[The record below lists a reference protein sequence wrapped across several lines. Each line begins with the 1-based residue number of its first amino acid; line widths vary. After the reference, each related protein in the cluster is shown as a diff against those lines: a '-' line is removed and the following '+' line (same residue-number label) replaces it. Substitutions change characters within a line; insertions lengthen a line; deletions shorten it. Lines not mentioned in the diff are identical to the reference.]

1 MQPFDVVVIGAGV
14 AGLCAGMH
22 AARYGLRVA
31 IVDGSGVGGQISTAE
46 KIENFPGF
54 PSGIPGHEL
63 GPLLHEQA
71 EAAGAEFILDTIKR
85 IDANDDQFHL
95 QGGLESLQARCVIL
109 AAGSKRRSLGI
120 PGEREFLGKGVSHC
134 ASCDGPLFA
143 GREVAV
149 VGGGDSA
156 VDEALVLAGHAARVT
171 IVHRG
176 ASLSAQHVLAQRIAH
191 DRNISIAL
199 NTVVEE
205 ILGDEAVTGA
215 RLRDRNTGALR
226 VQPASGVFINVG
238 LEPNTGFLTGIVA
251 LDAGRHIETD
261 IMMATS
267 RPGIFAAGDI
277 RSRSVALLAA
287 AVGDGATAAISAFR
301 YLTAPGRAG

>member
-22 AARYGLRVA
+22 AARYGLKVA

-46 KIENFPGF
+46 KIENFPAF
-54 PSGIPGHEL
+54 PNGIPGHEL

-71 EAAGAEFILDTIKR
+71 EAAGAEFILDR
-85 IDANDDQFHL
+85 IERIVAIDDQFHL
-95 QGGLESLQARCVIL
+95 QGGSESLQARCVIV
-109 AAGSKRRSLGI
+109 AAGSARRSIGI
-120 PGEREFLGKGVSHC
+120 PGEQEFLGKGISHC

-191 DRNISIAL
+191 SRNVSITL
-199 NTVVEE
+199 NTEVEE
-205 ILGDEAVTGA
+205 ILGNHAVTGM

-226 VQPASGVFINVG
+226 MQPASGIFINVG
-238 LEPNTGFLTGIVA
+238 LEPNTGFLNGFVA
-251 LDAGRHIETD
+251 LDGSGLIETNL
-261 IMMATS
+261 MMATS

-277 RSRSVALLAA
+277 RSRSVALLAG
-287 AVGDGATAAISAFR
+287 AVGDGATAAVGAFR
-301 YLTAPGRAG
+301 YLAALS